1 MTKIMDAFWRAI
13 AYCLHPKVV
22 MLSLLPL
29 VLMAII
35 VMGLSALYWDAA
47 VSAVRAWMDTTSV
60 LSWALAWLDRVG
72 LIGLRAVV
80 APLIIIFAVTPL
92 VVVMSLVAVSFMMA
106 PSLVGLVAERRFPA
120 LTRKHGGAMLQSMG
134 WTLLSVVLALG
145 ALILTLPLWWIPPL
159 ALILPALIWGWLT
172 YRVMAYDVLAEHAS
186 KAERI
191 ELMRRF
197 RIQLLIMGIVTGM
210 MGAAPSLIWASGAL
224 FAAAFVVLI
233 PVAVWIYTLVFVF
246 SALWFVH
253 FLLQALD
260 EMRHEPMSAMN
271 GAQGDQHEVMDVT
284 GKILN
289 D

>member
-35 VMGLSALYWDAA
+35 VMGLGALYWDAA

>member
-1 MTKIMDAFWRAI
+1 MTKMMDAFWRAI

-29 VLMAII
+29 ILMAII
-35 VMGLSALYWDAA
+35 VMGLGALYWDAA
-47 VSAVRAWMDTTSV
+47 VTVVRTWMETTSV
-60 LSWALAWLDRVG
+60 LSWSLAWLDKVG
-72 LIGLRAVV
+72 LTNLRAVV

-92 VVVMSLVAVSFMMA
+92 VVVMSLVAVSFMMV
-106 PSLVGLVAERRFPA
+106 PSLVGLVAERRFA
-120 LTRKHGGAMLQSMG
+120 SLERKHGGSMLQSMG
-134 WTLLSVVLALG
+134 WTLLSVVIALG

-159 ALILPALIWGWLT
+159 AMILPALIWGWLT

-197 RIQLLIMGIVTGM
+197 RIQLLIMGVITGM

-233 PVAVWIYTLVFVF
+233 PIAVWIYTLVFVF

-253 FLLQALD
+253 FLLLALA
-260 EMRHEPMSAMN
+260 EIRNEPPSAMN
-271 GAQGDQHEVMDVT
+271 ATHNGTSEVLDVT

>member
-35 VMGLSALYWDAA
+35 VMGLGALYWDSA

-72 LIGLRAVV
+72 LTGLRAVV

-120 LTRKHGGAMLQSMG
+120 LTRKHGGSMLQSMG

-186 KAERI
+186 KVERI

-197 RIQLLIMGIVTGM
+197 RIQLLIMGVVTGM

-260 EMRHEPMSAMN
+260 EMRHEPLSAMN
-271 GAQGDQHEVMDVT
+271 PEQGDQHEVVDVT

>member
-1 MTKIMDAFWRAI
+1 MTKMMDAFWRAI

-29 VLMAII
+29 ILMAII
-35 VMGLSALYWDAA
+35 VMGLGALYWDAA
-47 VSAVRAWMDTTSV
+47 VTAVRTWMETTSV
-60 LSWALAWLDRVG
+60 LSWSLAWLDKVG
-72 LIGLRAVV
+72 LANLRAVV

-106 PSLVGLVAERRFPA
+106 PSLVGLVAERRFA
-120 LTRKHGGAMLQSMG
+120 SLERKHGGSMLQSMG
-134 WTLLSVVLALG
+134 WTLLSVVIALG

-159 ALILPALIWGWLT
+159 AMILPALIWGWLT

-197 RIQLLIMGIVTGM
+197 RIQLLIMGVITGM

-233 PVAVWIYTLVFVF
+233 PIAVWIYTLVFVF

-253 FLLQALD
+253 FLLQALA
-260 EMRHEPMSAMN
+260 EIRNEAPSAMN
-271 GAQGDQHEVMDVT
+271 ATHNSTAEVLNVT

>member
-35 VMGLSALYWDAA
+35 VMGLGALYWDAA

-72 LIGLRAVV
+72 LTGLRAVV

-120 LTRKHGGAMLQSMG
+120 LTRKHGGSMLQSIG

-186 KAERI
+186 KVERI

-197 RIQLLIMGIVTGM
+197 RIQLLIMGVVTGM

-271 GAQGDQHEVMDVT
+271 AAQGDQHEVVDVT